1 MEKNRPKTNS
11 SRIDQLAVNTIRF
24 LAVDAIEKASSGH
37 PGMPLGAAPIIYAL
51 WSNFFK
57 YDPAQPAWQDRDR
70 FVLSAG
76 HASALLYSMLHLSGY
91 DLPLDELKNFR
102 QWGSKTPGHPERGLT
117 PGVETTTGP
126 LGQGLGNGVG
136 MAIAEAHLAR
146 RFNRPDFA
154 LVDHFTYV
162 LASDGD
168 LMEGV
173 AMEAASLAGHLG
185 LGKLICLYD
194 SNFISLS
201 GPTSLCFTEDTGKKF
216 AAMGWHIL
224 EVMDANDLKALE
236 DALDLARKE
245 STQPSLII
253 CRSHIGF
260 GSPKYQDNHNAHG
273 SPLGAEE
280 VRATKEELGWTAEQ
294 DFFVPEEVAAY
305 FAELKNYGS
314 KAHSEWSGMLERYAR
329 KFPEAKEDWDRFHE
343 NRLAADW
350 DRDLPVFDDYEKS
363 VATRSA
369 GGQILNGLA
378 GRCGSLVGG
387 SADLDPSTKT
397 VLKNQGFF
405 QPPSRAS
412 DGFPL
417 PSNEVC
423 DYGGRN
429 LSFGVREH
437 GMGAIMNG
445 IAAHGGLIPYGSTFL
460 VFSDYMR
467 PSIRLAA
474 LMELPNIYIFTH
486 DSVAVGEDGPTHQPV
501 EHTMALRTI
510 PDLVVVRPADANET
524 LEAYKYALA
533 TSHRRPV
540 AFVLT
545 RQNVPVIDRRK
556 YAPAAGLNK
565 GAYILSDPVQ
575 GDPEIILI
583 ASGSEVHLALEAGR
597 QLEADGVRARVVS
610 MPSWELFE
618 DQPADYRESVLPA
631 QVTRR
636 LAIEAGVTQGWEKYV
651 GGCGKI
657 IGIDRFGASAPG
669 GTNLK
674 NYGFTVDN
682 VLSRA
687 RELLT

>member
-1 MEKNRPKTNS
+1 MEKNRPKTDNS
-11 SRIDQLAVNTIRF
+11 QIDQLAVNTIRF
-24 LAVDAIEKASSGH
+24 LAVDAIEKAASGH

-51 WSNFFK
+51 WSRFLKNNPA
-57 YDPAQPAWQDRDR
+57 DPGWQNRDR

-76 HASALLYSMLHLSGY
+76 HASALLYAMLHVSGY
-91 DLPLDELKNFR
+91 DLPVDELKNFR

-126 LGQGLGNGVG
+126 LGQGLGNAVG
-136 MAIAEAHLAR
+136 MAIAEAHLTR
-146 RFNRPDFA
+146 RFNRPDFE
-154 LVDHFTYV
+154 LVDHYTYV

-201 GPTSLCFTEDTGKKF
+201 GPTSLCFTEDTGKKY

-224 EVMDANDLKALE
+224 EVMDANDLQALE
-236 DALDLARKE
+236 NALDLARKE
-245 STQPSLII
+245 STQPTLII

-260 GSPKYQDNHNAHG
+260 GSPKFQDHHDAHG
-273 SPLGAEE
+273 SPLGSEE
-280 VRATKEELGWTAEQ
+280 ARATKRELGWTAEEE
-294 DFFVPEEVAAY
+294 FFVPEEVAR
-305 FAELKNYGS
+305 FFGELKDFGS
-314 KAHSEWSGMLERYAR
+314 RRHSDWDEMLARYAL
-329 KFPEAKEDWDRFHE
+329 KYPELKEDWERFHE
-343 NRLAADW
+343 NRLPDGW
-350 DRDLPVFDDYEKS
+350 DKDLPVFGDYSKS

-397 VLKNQGFF
+397 VMKNQGFF
-405 QPPSRAS
+405 QSPSKSS

-417 PSNEVC
+417 PANEVC
-423 DYGGRN
+423 DFGGRN

-467 PSIRLAA
+467 PAIRLAA
-474 LMELPNIYIFTH
+474 LMELPNLYIFTH

-510 PDLVVVRPADANET
+510 PGLVVIRPADANET
-524 LEAYKYALA
+524 LEGYKYAL
-533 TSHRRPV
+533 SSGQSRPI
-540 AFVLT
+540 AFILT
-545 RQNVPVIDRRK
+545 RQNVPVIDREK
-556 YAPAAGLNK
+556 FAPAEGLKN
-565 GAYILSDPVQ
+565 GAYILSDSGS
-575 GDPEIILI
+575 GDPDIILV
-583 ASGSEVHLALEAGR
+583 ASGSEVHLALQACEK
-597 QLEADGVRARVVS
+597 LKADGVRARVVS
-610 MPSWELFE
+610 MPSWELFQE
-618 DQPADYRESVLPA
+618 QPAEYRDAVLPA
-631 QVTRR
+631 GVTRR
-636 LAIEAGVTQGWEKYV
+636 LAIEAGITQGWEKFT
-651 GGCGKI
+651 GQNGRI

-674 NYGFTVDN
+674 NFGFTVEN
-682 VLSRA
+682 ILSRA
-687 RELLT
+687 RELLS